1 MLLEG
6 KGLSYR
12 YGRNGAWLLRGRE
25 IAVSRGE
32 VVGLQGPS
40 GSGKTTLARI
50 LAGYLQPHEG
60 TVTLDGRSVRTA
72 RGYHPVQMV
81 FQHPE
86 QAVNPRWRMRRT
98 IQEGWQ
104 PDWLTLQSLGIEE
117 KWLDRVPAEL
127 SGGELQRCCIARA
140 LGPETKYLIADE
152 MTAMLDAVT
161 QVQIWHAMLE
171 LARERN
177 IGMLIISHDPGL
189 LKRICHRIE
198 PM

>member
-1 MLLEG
+1 MPLEG

-12 YGRNGAWLLRGRE
+12 YAQDGPWLLRRRE
-25 IAVSRGE
+25 ITVRRGE

-40 GSGKTTLARI
+40 GCGKTTLGRI

-60 TVTLDGRSVRTA
+60 TVTLAGKAVRAA
-72 RGYHPVQMV
+72 RGYHPIQMV

-86 QAVNPRWRMRRT
+86 QAVNPKWTMRST

-104 PDWLTLQSLGIEE
+104 ADQPTMHRLGINEA
-117 KWLDRVPAEL
+117 WLDRVPAEL

-140 LGPETKYLIADE
+140 LGPETAYLIADE

-161 QVQIWHAMLE
+161 QAQIWHAMLE
-171 LARERN
+171 LAQERSL
-177 IGMLIISHDPGL
+177 GLLVISHDENL
-189 LKRICHRIE
+189 LKRICSRIE